1 MRVMAIY
8 KPADT
13 RDMEACLPPTQERM
27 ETMGRLI
34 EELATAGKLLQTD
47 GLLGSSKGARVR
59 LDNGKFT
66 VTDGP
71 FTESKELIAG
81 YAILN
86 VGSLDEATELARRFL
101 EVAGDG
107 ESEIRQ
113 MCDAPA
119 YEGDPIPWP
128 EYPLAS

>member
-1 MRVMAIY
+1 MRVMTIY

-27 ETMGRLI
+27 EAMGRFI

-86 VGSLDEATELARRFL
+86 VESLDEAIELGRRFL

-113 MCDAPA
+113 MYDAPA
-119 YEGDPIPWP
+119 YEADPIPGP